1 MRIYLLPL
9 TLTAALMSPTMAF
22 AEDVQHYQAKSSDT
36 LEQAVINFNDSNG
49 RLEALLAGDLDD
61 SDLAQIHE
69 LTYTLEDALAKI
81 QVESAAIVESLEAV
95 HQASERSDAQ
105 AVRQHGVTYL
115 GAARKLIN

>member
-9 TLTAALMSPTMAF
+9 TLTAALMSPTMAL

-36 LEQAVINFNDSNG
+36 LEEAVINFNDSNG

-61 SDLAQIHE
+61 ANLAQIHE
-69 LTYTLEDALAKI
+69 LTYTLENALAKI
-81 QVESAAIVESLEAV
+81 QLESGSIAESLEAV

-105 AVRQHGVTYL
+105 AVRQHGVAYL
-115 GAARKLIN
+115 GAARNMIN

>member
-9 TLTAALMSPTMAF
+9 TLTAALMSPTMVF
-22 AEDVQHYQAKSSDT
+22 AENVQHYQAKSSDT

-49 RLEALLAGDLDD
+49 RLEALLAGDLDG

-69 LTYTLEDALAKI
+69 LTYTLENALEKI
-81 QVESAAIVESLEAV
+81 QTESGAMAESLEEV

-105 AVRQHGVTYL
+105 AVRQHGVAYL
-115 GAARKLIN
+115 DAARKLIN